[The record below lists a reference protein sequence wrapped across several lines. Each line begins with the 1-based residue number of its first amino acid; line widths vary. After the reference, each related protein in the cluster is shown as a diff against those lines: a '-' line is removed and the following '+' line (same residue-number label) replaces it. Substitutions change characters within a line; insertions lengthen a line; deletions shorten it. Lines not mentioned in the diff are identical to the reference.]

1 MVDILSEKGI
11 KKYLKNPEMFDI
23 SVMDTVTSTNAL
35 LKEYTFASEG
45 KIIIADSQSMGRG
58 RFARKFYSPE
68 SCGIYMSILLKP
80 TLPPENAV
88 LITAAAAAAVSVAC
102 ERLTNKNT
110 QIKWVNDV
118 LIEGKK
124 VCGILTEGG
133 IDIKTGNFDWAVVGI
148 GINAYEPENGFDD
161 EIKDRA
167 GAVFADRAPERRN
180 RLAAEIINRFW
191 DFYKNLGN
199 KTFFETYKSRMSAIG
214 HQIEVIRGENKKTAC
229 CLDLDS
235 ECRLLVEYQNGER
248 EYLSSGEI
256 SIRRI

>member
-45 KIIIADSQSMGRG
+45 KIIIADSQTMGRG

-133 IDIKTGNFDWAVVGI
+133 IDIKTGNFNPLIARI
-148 GINAYEPENGFDD
+148 GKDYSKEALKETLEPILNNC
-161 EIKDRA
+161 I
-167 GAVFADRAPERRN
+167 V
-180 RLAAEIINRFW
+180 
-191 DFYKNLGN
+191 
-199 KTFFETYKSRMSAIG
+199 
-214 HQIEVIRGENKKTAC
+214 
-229 CLDLDS
+229 
-235 ECRLLVEYQNGER
+235 ECRNYCELLDIKKHKSIIDNILYLGLQNKQNKI
-248 EYLSSGEI
+248 LSKEKSK
-256 SIRRI
+256 